1 MPECRS
7 AQHYGGRE
15 FLHDDTDEHHRKQN
29 QSAKIDD
36 ENDDDRSI
44 SSIATIDSCEAFIDF
59 TSIRD
64 PTTRLEERVSFTW
77 PGVYEDGKRD
87 EVEGENGTKKTLR
100 KIVLSTLLEEDDL
113 APLFDGSRWAGTRL
127 WGAAVRAIQYIS
139 TQPELMPTGACASEI
154 DQMNNNITML
164 ELGCGLG
171 VPGMIYHMLGGSV
184 VLTDQANILSQLEKN
199 VMANFPETC
208 VSSAG
213 SVVENVGV
221 VATNPDC
228 NEKKNHI
235 IRAMPLSWSRDD
247 VCNLLRA
254 LGLSETGFD
263 IVLNCDCVYEPLYG
277 KSWKLLLET
286 IDELLRVNPKCKVVT
301 SVERR
306 QADGIDKFLA
316 EMNRLK
322 NVGGVEKAMSDEDKR
337 IEIFVTTGVI
347 S

>member
-1 MPECRS
+1 MPDCRS
-7 AQHYGGRE
+7 AQHSGGRE
-15 FLHDDTDEHHRKQN
+15 FLHDDTDEHHRRRN
-29 QSAKIDD
+29 QSAKFHDD
-36 ENDDDRSI
+36 HDDDGSI
-44 SSIATIDSCEAFIDF
+44 SSSATIDSCETYINF

-64 PTTRLEERVSFTW
+64 PTTQLEEGVSFTW
-77 PGVYEDGKRD
+77 PGVYEDCESE
-87 EVEGENGTKKTLR
+87 EVQGRNGPPRQLR

-139 TQPELMPTGACASEI
+139 TQPELMPTGIGAS
-154 DQMNNNITML
+154 DGDNKKNITML

-199 VMANFPETC
+199 VVANFPETAL
-208 VSSAG
+208 SSDG
-213 SVVENVGV
+213 LGPENRWP
-221 VATNPDC
+221 VATNPDSDA
-228 NEKKNHI
+228 KKNQI

-247 VCNLLRA
+247 TSNLLRT

-263 IVLNCDCVYEPLYG
+263 IVINCDCVYEPLYG
-277 KSWKLLLET
+277 KSWRMLLET

-322 NVGGVEKAMSDEDKR
+322 NVGGVEKVMADEEKK
-337 IEIFVTTGVI
+337 IEIFVTTGVV